1 MDGDDFDEEAFDVI
15 VRDILMNI
23 TKDPFTKEDFN
34 NTKKRLIA
42 NINKKPYTIKE
53 LNTTINMLLKKINK
67 KSMRKKDVNKA
78 SNEIKQ
84 EEMSSNPFL
93 KMDGLSFL
101 SQVESMIKVVLS
113 SLLSIMNKTVTL
125 FVTICI
131 VLNLYFRGNVDSGFL
146 YPSDP
151 HAFPYVYFN
160 PKNTSKQNF
169 LLSSKAVNLQDKEDD
184 VFLDVPAFFTSNGK
198 YSERQNICKINDPYG
213 AISDCTTKKFSEN
226 AQYFNQDHSYE
237 NMNFFSKKFMENN
250 GSKTS
255 DELTLYGLI
264 TYIMLYVNIHTNGSL
279 RAVDDFFKPF
289 FQKDNN
295 KMSLMQLVMFPLIVY
310 VFYVVFDA
318 SKSNF
323 SNIFKNLLFKNVDD
337 KKLKAFDIF
346 DFVMNV
352 VSAFVSPFMFFSKL
366 FFFIIFPM
374 VLFHMFLGYMN
385 YSQYAS
391 SFVVKAFCYL
401 GISSVFLMFLTFVGL
416 ALTAITTSNKSI
428 DDFFA
433 TFLDSIKTL
442 ILKST
447 ERMLSIQNMNTKEEE
462 DDDDDTQ
469 TEGFKP
475 TKAFKKKKKKKK
487 KGGGGGDEGAG
498 GEDDGPQPCSNFG
511 ENKCKKTTRCNWD
524 GSTCSEVDGYAEAKA
539 NQDSCTKFNS
549 KRTACKSTSRCMWHE
564 KGNICTEKETEVY
577 GGGKKKKKKTKNP
590 CGPFSSIL
598 GGFSFLSS
606 FFKYGAICILTPI
619 MLILAAIPSFI
630 TMYMTFSSSKSIA
643 IDFIQYIGKLVCM
656 MTTYK
661 FYIRAFFFILVTLE
675 MIKYMQKKYKFI
687 TCCLLFLFIIYDLR
701 YDIIQTA
708 FESNGCVV
716 KNNTNIG
723 ENISNIILSER

>member
-1 MDGDDFDEEAFDVI
+1 
-15 VRDILMNI
+15 
-23 TKDPFTKEDFN
+23 
-34 NTKKRLIA
+34 
-42 NINKKPYTIKE
+42 
-53 LNTTINMLLKKINK
+53 
-67 KSMRKKDVNKA
+67 
-78 SNEIKQ
+78 
-84 EEMSSNPFL
+84 
-93 KMDGLSFL
+93 
-101 SQVESMIKVVLS
+101 
-113 SLLSIMNKTVTL
+113 
-125 FVTICI
+125 
-131 VLNLYFRGNVDSGFL
+131 
-146 YPSDP
+146 
-151 HAFPYVYFN
+151 
-160 PKNTSKQNF
+160 
-169 LLSSKAVNLQDKEDD
+169 
-184 VFLDVPAFFTSNGK
+184 
-198 YSERQNICKINDPYG
+198 
-213 AISDCTTKKFSEN
+213 
-226 AQYFNQDHSYE
+226 
-237 NMNFFSKKFMENN
+237 
-250 GSKTS
+250 
-255 DELTLYGLI
+255 
-264 TYIMLYVNIHTNGSL
+264 
-279 RAVDDFFKPF
+279 
-289 FQKDNN
+289 
-295 KMSLMQLVMFPLIVY
+295 MQLAMFPLIVY
-310 VFYVVFDA
+310 IFYVVFDT

-323 SNIFKNLLFKNVDD
+323 SEIFKNLLFKNVDD
-337 KKLKAFDIF
+337 KKLKAFNIF

-352 VSAFVSPFMFFSKL
+352 VSAFASPFMFFSKL

-374 VLFHMFLGYMN
+374 VLFHMFMGYMN

-433 TFLDSIKTL
+433 TFLESIKTL

-447 ERMLSIQNMNTKEEE
+447 ERMLSIQNMNTKEENE
-462 DDDDDTQ
+462 DDETQ
-469 TEGFKP
+469 MEGFKP
-475 TKAFKKKKKKKK
+475 FKKKKKKK
-487 KGGGGGDEGAG
+487 KGGGDEG

-511 ENKCKKTTRCNWD
+511 ENKCKKTSRCNWD

-598 GGFSFLSS
+598 GGFSYLAS
-606 FFKYGAICILTPI
+606 FFKFGAICILTPV

-643 IDFIQYIGKLVCM
+643 IDFIHYIGKLVCM

-675 MIKYMQKKYKFI
+675 MIKYMRKKFKYI
-687 TCCLLFLFIIYDLR
+687 TCGLLFLFIIYDLR

-708 FESNGCVV
+708 FESNGCM
-716 KNNTNIG
+716 KKKDIDIG
-723 ENISNIILSER
+723 ENISNFILSERQ